1 MCDVTGIRKCTLAFV
16 YALRREE
23 RRGGQQAGSVKFS
36 RLDLASRQCVKIT
49 WSLAA
54 PSPRTTPSRASIAA
68 SLFCQRRTHS
78 NAEERIR
85 IRGRG
90 FLLLLVEGAIECVSR
105 GIDSRLFRVQR
116 RMWSCYPWYE
126 RGAFG
131 FGLLDF
137 WKKSESLVV
146 VGRVQLNRIEF
157 RLVGESGSILI
168 SRNLEIS

>member
-1 MCDVTGIRKCTLAFV
+1 MKARKKKKIPQDLDNRSKIVCDVTGIRKCTLAFV

-85 IRGRG
+85 IRGGGSVAEG
-90 FLLLLVEGAIECVSR
+90 FFFFWSR
-105 GIDSRLFRVQR
+105 GQSSV
-116 RMWSCYPWYE
+116 C
-126 RGAFG
+126 RGGSIAG
-131 FGLLDF
+131 FFACND
-137 WKKSESLVV
+137 ECDLVIP
-146 VGRVQLNRIEF
+146 GTKGG
-157 RLVGESGSILI
+157 RLVLGFSNFEKKV
-168 SRNLEIS
+168 RV